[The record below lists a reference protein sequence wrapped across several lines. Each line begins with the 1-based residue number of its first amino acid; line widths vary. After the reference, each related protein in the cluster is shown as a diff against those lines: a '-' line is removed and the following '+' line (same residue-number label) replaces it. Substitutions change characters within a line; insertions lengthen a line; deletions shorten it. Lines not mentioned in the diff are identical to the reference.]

1 MLFLLINIA
10 QLQNDKKTSV
20 IINNCVYQKDK

>member
-1 MLFLLINIA
+1 MLFLLINIV
-10 QLQNDKKTSV
+10 QLQNDKKISV